1 MKLPR
6 RQFLHLAAG
15 VAALPAV
22 SRAAKAQ
29 AYPTRPVRLI
39 VPVAPAGASDIT
51 ARLMAQWLS
60 DRLGQQFVIENRPGA
75 AGTIA
80 AEAVVK
86 AAPDGYTLLQIG
98 TPNAINATLYTNL
111 SFNFVRDIA
120 PVGSITRVAYVVV
133 VHPSV
138 PAMTIP
144 EFIAYAKANPGR
156 INMASAGNGTP
167 QHVVGELFKMMAGLD
182 MVHVPYRG
190 GGPALNDLLGGQVQ
204 IYFPTTV
211 SSIGYIK
218 AGRLRAL
225 AVTTATRS
233 DALPDI
239 PTVGEF
245 LPGYARGMASA
256 FPRTHPPRS
265 STRSTR
271 QLTPASP
278 TPRSRRGSP
287 IWAACR
293 CRCRPPNSASSSL
306 TKPRSGQRW

>member
-6 RQFLHLAAG
+6 RNFLHLAAG
-15 VAALPAV
+15 AAALPAV
-22 SRAAKAQ
+22 SRDVWAQ
-29 AYPTRPVRLI
+29 AYPARPVRI
-39 VPVAPAGASDIT
+39 VVGFPAGGATDIT

-138 PAMTIP
+138 PAKTIP
-144 EFIAYAKANPGR
+144 ELIAYAKANPGR

-167 QHVVGELFKMMAGLD
+167 QHVVGELFKMMAGVD
-182 MVHVPYRG
+182 M
-190 GGPALNDLLGGQVQ
+190 
-204 IYFPTTV
+204 
-211 SSIGYIK
+211 
-218 AGRLRAL
+218 
-225 AVTTATRS
+225 
-233 DALPDI
+233 DA
-239 PTVGEF
+239 
-245 LPGYARGMASA
+245 
-256 FPRTHPPRS
+256 
-265 STRSTR
+265 
-271 QLTPASP
+271 Q
-278 TPRSRRGSP
+278 
-287 IWAACR
+287 
-293 CRCRPPNSASSSL
+293 
-306 TKPRSGQRW
+306 